1 MKKYVNDEHCDYLLV
16 LCSLRINVE
25 KYMYYKLDDK
35 YKANFLEEKMTIN
48 KILYAEN
55 TGLEVP
61 ENFQLLSV
69 LYNDF
74 MHLDKSADPQN
85 KKILFLASKLD
96 NIFIKK
102 MIKST
107 INEITNQGINLG
119 EK

>member
-1 MKKYVNDEHCDYLLV
+1 
-16 LCSLRINVE
+16 
-25 KYMYYKLDDK
+25 
-35 YKANFLEEKMTIN
+35 MTIN
-48 KILYAEN
+48 KISYAEN
-55 TGLEVP
+55 IGLDIP

-96 NIFIKK
+96 NIFIKD

-107 INEITNQGINLG
+107 IISIKEQNPNFV

>member
-1 MKKYVNDEHCDYLLV
+1 
-16 LCSLRINVE
+16 
-25 KYMYYKLDDK
+25 
-35 YKANFLEEKMTIN
+35 MTIN
-48 KILYAEN
+48 KISYAEN
-55 TGLEVP
+55 IGLDIP

-96 NIFIKK
+96 NIFIKD

-107 INEITNQGINLG
+107 IISIKEQNPNFV
-119 EK
+119 EKIKIH

>member
-1 MKKYVNDEHCDYLLV
+1 
-16 LCSLRINVE
+16 
-25 KYMYYKLDDK
+25 
-35 YKANFLEEKMTIN
+35 MTIN
-48 KILYAEN
+48 KISYAEN
-55 TGLEVP
+55 IGLDIP

-96 NIFIKK
+96 NIFIKD

-107 INEITNQGINLG
+107 IIFIKEQNPNFA